1 MSKVTRLSVSI
12 AAIAMTM
19 VLLSSK
25 VIEAAPPDQ
34 PERVEVGQEAPLFE
48 LDSLDGEPL
57 SLEGLRGE
65 SPLVLIFF
73 RGTW

>member
-12 AAIAMTM
+12 AVVATTM
-19 VLLSSK
+19 VLLSSR
-25 VIEAAPPDQ
+25 VVEAAPPDQ
-34 PERVEVGQEAPLFE
+34 PERVVVGQEAPLFE

-65 SPLVLIFF
+65 APLILIFF